1 MSLNR
6 DVFVGI
12 FLLVICGAFFYA
24 SFDIQKPLF
33 GQMSSA
39 LWPRIVL
46 TPLTILSLIFLI
58 KSAMTTEPVREARG
72 GPKGWLGYYKNPIII
87 FLLFAIFLA
96 TMPYLG
102 MLIGGILFVF
112 ILLSYLGGW
121 TPRDLVIHG
130 AIAVGTVGFMWSV
143 FSFALGVILPQGELL
158 SIL

>member
-12 FLLVICGAFFYA
+12 VLLITCGAFFYA

-39 LWPRIVL
+39 LWPRIIL

-72 GPKGWLGYYKNPIII
+72 GPKGWLGYYKNPIVI
-87 FLLFAIFLA
+87 FILFAVFLA

-102 MLIGGILFVF
+102 MLLGGILFVF
-112 ILLSYLGGW
+112 VLLSYLGGCE
-121 TPRDLVIHG
+121 PKNLVLHG

-143 FSFALGVILPQGELL
+143 FSFALGVILPQGE
-158 SIL
+158 ILNIL

>member
-58 KSAMTTEPVREARG
+58 KSAMTTEPVREAKG

-121 TPRDLVIHG
+121 TPRDLAIHG
-130 AIAVGTVGFMWSV
+130 TIAVGTVGFMWSV

>member
-121 TPRDLVIHG
+121 TPRDLAIHG